1 MEKLT
6 KTEITW
12 TVSALELTINYY
24 EQVARRS
31 TNQMERGMAK
41 LQAENLGPGELVL
54 KLEDVFDGGPPE
66 LIDALVVVPH
76 HAQVP
81 PGGGQ

>member
-41 LQAENLGPGELVL
+41 LQAGKPGQCKEQAGACSFRRLQA
-54 KLEDVFDGGPPE
+54 DRR
-66 LIDALVVVPH
+66 
-76 HAQVP
+76 
-81 PGGGQ
+81 

>member
-41 LQAENLGPGELVL
+41 LQAENLWQRKKQAGACSFRRLQA
-54 KLEDVFDGGPPE
+54 DRR
-66 LIDALVVVPH
+66 
-76 HAQVP
+76 
-81 PGGGQ
+81 

>member
-12 TVSALELTINYY
+12 TGSALELTINYY
-24 EQVARRS
+24 KQVARRS

-41 LQAENLGPGELVL
+41 LQAENLGSVKS
-54 KLEDVFDGGPPE
+54 KLEHVLFGDCKRIAVE
-66 LIDALVVVPH
+66 
-76 HAQVP
+76 
-81 PGGGQ
+81 

>member
-12 TVSALELTINYY
+12 TVSALELTINNYY

-41 LQAENLGPGELVL
+41 LQAENLGSVKS
-54 KLEDVFDGGPPE
+54 KLEHVLFGDCKRIAVE
-66 LIDALVVVPH
+66 
-76 HAQVP
+76 
-81 PGGGQ
+81 

>member
-1 MEKLT
+1 MGKLT

-41 LQAENLGPGELVL
+41 LQAENLGSVKS
-54 KLEDVFDGGPPE
+54 KLERVLSGDCKRIAVE
-66 LIDALVVVPH
+66 
-76 HAQVP
+76 
-81 PGGGQ
+81 

>member
-41 LQAENLGPGELVL
+41 LQVENLGSVKS
-54 KLEDVFDGGPPE
+54 KLEHVLFGDCKRIAVE
-66 LIDALVVVPH
+66 
-76 HAQVP
+76 
-81 PGGGQ
+81 